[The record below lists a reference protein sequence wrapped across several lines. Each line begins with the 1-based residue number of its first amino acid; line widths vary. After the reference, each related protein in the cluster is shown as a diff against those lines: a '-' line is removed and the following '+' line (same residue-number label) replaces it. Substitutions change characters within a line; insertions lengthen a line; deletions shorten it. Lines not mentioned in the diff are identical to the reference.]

1 MVLRVQVITV
11 TTVGFGDIAPQSVG
25 SRIFSIIFV
34 PIGVVFFANALNVI
48 SGIPL
53 QQRKARLEDY
63 VGYHPFLPVY
73 NWSDDLSYY
82 AWGPAQV
89 LNQFGSRLSRYD
101 FSSLKRSV
109 DLGKEDSMSK
119 NDFSLAMLLRLGR
132 IKPRDLAKIEEVFFK
147 LDANGSGFLDPDD
160 LEGVLT
166 RAAAE
171 GQSFEVEAPEDHH
184 TGKGGGGSS
193 MENPL
198 SAPEGADDT

>member
-1 MVLRVQVITV
+1 
-11 TTVGFGDIAPQSVG
+11 
-25 SRIFSIIFV
+25 
-34 PIGVVFFANALNVI
+34 
-48 SGIPL
+48 
-53 QQRKARLEDY
+53 
-63 VGYHPFLPVY
+63 
-73 NWSDDLSYY
+73 
-82 AWGPAQV
+82 
-89 LNQFGSRLSRYD
+89 
-101 FSSLKRSV
+101 
-109 DLGKEDSMSK
+109 MSK

-171 GQSFEVEAPEDHH
+171 GQSFEVEAPEDH
-184 TGKGGGGSS
+184 TRTSKEGGGSS